1 MLYYSDY
8 ANKVCSKN
16 LSNRIYDVGKQ
27 TPSSIYIEMRNW
39 CKNSHASRFGVE
51 LPPFYFIF
59 STMNFKD
66 GNFIFLKVVKQQ
78 KVVLLSSFLCRS
90 EWVQ

>member
-16 LSNRIYDVGKQ
+16 LSNRVCDVGKQ
-27 TPSSIYIEMRNW
+27 TPSSIYIEMRNR

-66 GNFIFLKVVKQQ
+66 GNFYF
-78 KVVLLSSFLCRS
+78 F
-90 EWVQ
+90 

>member
-1 MLYYSDY
+1 MKIKDVQKLCQIESMML
-8 ANKVCSKN
+8 ANKHPV
-16 LSNRIYDVGKQ
+16 IY
-27 TPSSIYIEMRNW
+27 IYIEMRNW

-66 GNFIFLKVVKQQ
+66 GNFYF
-78 KVVLLSSFLCRS
+78 F
-90 EWVQ
+90 